1 MSSARPSFVGARQ
14 GLVALLVMLA
24 VAAVAPAQ
32 STWNNGNGDRQWGTA
47 GNWSAGVPNSTTAIA
62 QFAGQGTGAVTVGAN
77 FTVNTLNFSAGDYTL
92 GGTGTLTVPN
102 LVQSAGNNT
111 IANRLSAVDLSSTI
125 SGGTLSLT
133 NINGGGANS
142 FTGNSAF
149 IVLTGG
155 TLSATVANGDP
166 FNGGNTASALGDA
179 RVVLNGGT
187 LTIQGNLVS
196 GGLTG
201 QVFPMT
207 GAAPTVP
214 NFNNFNPEF
223 GPQTNANGFA
233 MQRTRLVMNT
243 LPPPETLQPSGATA
257 ALTQVTFPT
266 VPFSSIGS
274 ASTTQFYSRWSGAVQ
289 INTGGTYTFG
299 TRSDDGS
306 LLYVDGVRVVDNNSF
321 QGLTLRSGTISLN
334 PGLHTIE
341 LYHYQGG
348 GGGGME
354 LAYTGPDQPG
364 TLANSDAS
372 MTQFA
377 IPTSRL
383 FARQATVNMP
393 TTNID
398 VSGTSALNL
407 RDASVINMNALTLA
421 PSSQLNVGGT
431 SAYGRF
437 ATTTLN
443 GTGTRTFTINTP
455 ASATANSTPGSDLGL
470 GVLSG
475 VNGATIIKQG
485 DGNLM
490 MDIFNQAAT
499 QPGLTYEIQGG
510 RLVASATYQGL
521 NNPTNPIG
529 DQATVRLN
537 GPGATLHLRSY
548 GTSIQDF
555 QYDNALQVNASGA
568 VEVSAGNASFDALYI
583 LGSAGRGIT
592 LSNNATLTVNVI
604 ASNGNGGTN
613 RFVEFQN
620 GGPITGTGN
629 IIKSGGGEFNV
640 TTTNSFTGTTT
651 VQTGGDVVAS
661 ATNALGTA
669 AGNTI
674 TVNSGGTLG
683 IRGTV
688 SLANPLTINGGGATF
703 RSGALE
709 ASRNFTAAS
718 TDPVFNGPI
727 TLSGAATI
735 GTNVNSLINSF
746 TLGGN
751 INVGGNALTVNAQGG
766 ATPDVGQMNFNG
778 VISGTGSVNKT
789 GPFPMLL
796 AGNNTY
802 SGGTTITQGTVEARG
817 NGASAVGTG
826 PVTVTS
832 STLNVTG
839 ANALGNAN
847 ASLNAFA
854 TMNINLP
861 SGGTVAAGGTSFSV
875 NEGSAINVRAGSNL
889 SLNNAVVN
897 FASQGFVPGLREGF
911 IRASN
916 DFTTANPGNGP
927 NNPSLTVRMGQISTV
942 TQNPLTGWSDN
953 TTWVYT
959 GQIRA
964 NGNFLTFAEQV
975 DDSTWVRFNG
985 NVEVNNTSWF
995 TPSVSRAIP
1004 VTPGQWYDVEI
1015 RVANGT
1021 GGAGPPGS
1029 NVNGGWGVGWSNGA
1043 NNATNPGTLAYGVG
1057 IRDGQV
1063 GDGLASAA
1071 ANAADSTTNIKYDGK
1086 QYFKPGDTTDTTTGY
1101 AGLNG
1106 TRVDPITLDAQGFG
1120 RFRVLTSAGTVNL
1133 EAGTSASFKQTTG
1146 GAQINMAA
1154 GSAVTY
1160 NNSGSPVASTA
1171 DIFTLTGNANL
1182 TVGTNHTLS
1191 LSGGVAI
1198 PSGSTLTKDGAGR
1211 LNVNGSTGTGTGT
1224 LNFIAGT
1231 LGGNGSIA
1239 GPVTMAA
1246 ATTLAPGTSVGK
1258 LTTGPLTLSGGT
1270 YQFEYQS
1277 TDQTAI
1283 SNPSNYGITHD
1294 VVTGTGALTL
1304 SGTITI
1310 NIVPLVFPSPQ
1321 PGATTYTIAAF
1332 TSISGTPT
1340 FAFTGAWAAG
1350 TSPTAQIAGGN
1361 LNLTF
1366 TPVPEPVQLLT
1377 LCAAVGGLAGW
1388 LRRRRSA

>member
-1 MSSARPSFVGARQ
+1 MSSVRPRPVAVR
-14 GLVALLVMLA
+14 VYAAALL
-24 VAAVAPAQ
+24 AALVIVFTAPAQ
-32 STWNNGNGDRQWGTA
+32 STWNNGAGDRQWGTA
-47 GNWSAGVPNSTTAIA
+47 GNWSAGVPNSPTATA
-62 QFAGQGTGAVTVGAN
+62 QFAGQGTGAVTVGGN
-77 FTVNTLNFSAGDYTL
+77 FTLGTLNFSAGDYAL
-92 GGTGTLTVPN
+92 SGTGTLTLSN
-102 LVQSAGNNT
+102 LLQSAGNNS
-111 IANRLSAVDLSSTI
+111 IANRLSATDLSATI
-125 SGGTLSLT
+125 SGGTLTLT
-133 NINGGGANS
+133 NISGANPNS
-142 FTGNSAF
+142 FAGNSAF
-149 IVLTGG
+149 IVSTGG
-155 TLSATVANGDP
+155 TLAATVSSTDP
-166 FNGGNTASALGDA
+166 FNGANTSSALGDA
-179 RVVLNGGT
+179 RVVLSGGT
-187 LTIQGNLVS
+187 LTLQGNLVS

-201 QVFPMT
+201 QVFPIT
-207 GAAPTVP
+207 GAAPLVP

-233 MQRTRLVMNT
+233 MPRTRLVMNT
-243 LPPPETLQPSGATA
+243 LPPAEVLSSGATA
-257 ALTQVTFPT
+257 AQTQVIFPT
-266 VPFSSIGS
+266 VPFSGIGS
-274 ASTTQFYSRWSGAVQ
+274 QSTTNFYSRWSGAFQ

-299 TRSDDGS
+299 TRSDDGA

-321 QGLTLRSGTISLN
+321 QGLTLRTGTISLN

-354 LAYTGPDQPG
+354 LAYSGADNGSP
-364 TLANSDAS
+364 TLANNDAS
-372 MTQFA
+372 MTANA

-383 FARQATVNMP
+383 FSRPSTVNMP

-398 VSGTSALNL
+398 VSGNSSLNL
-407 RDASVINMNALTLA
+407 RDANVINMNALTMA

-455 ASATANSTPGSDLGL
+455 ASATANSAPGSDLGL

-490 MDIFNQAAT
+490 MDITNQAAT
-499 QPGLTYEIQGG
+499 LPGLTYEIQGG
-510 RLVASATYQGL
+510 RLVASATYSGL

-555 QYDNALQVNASGA
+555 AFDNALQVNASGT
-568 VEVSAGNASFDALYI
+568 VEVAAGNASFDALYI
-583 LGSAGRGIT
+583 LGSTARGIT
-592 LSNNATLTVNVI
+592 LANNANLTVNVI
-604 ASNGNGGTN
+604 AHNGNGGTN

-629 IIKSGGGEFNV
+629 LIKSGGGEFNV
-640 TTTNSFTGTTT
+640 TTSNTFTGTTT

-688 SLANPLTINGGGATF
+688 SLSNPLTINGGGATF

-718 TDPVFNGPI
+718 TDPAFNGSI

-751 INVGGNALTVNAQGG
+751 VNLGSNALTINAQGG
-766 ATPDVGQMNFNG
+766 ANSDVGLISFNG

-802 SGGTTITQGTVEARG
+802 SGGTVITQGVVEARG

-832 STLNVTG
+832 TTLNVTG

-847 ASLNAFA
+847 VALNAFG
-854 TMNINLP
+854 TMNVNVTG
-861 SGGTVAAGGTSFSV
+861 GGTVAAGGTSFSV

-889 SLNNAVVN
+889 TLNNAVVN

-911 IRASN
+911 IRANN
-916 DFTTANPGNGP
+916 DTTTANPGNGP
-927 NNPSLTVRMGQISTV
+927 FNPSLTVRMGQFSTV

-964 NGNFLTFAEQV
+964 NGPFLTFAEQV
-975 DDSTWVRFNG
+975 DDNTWVRFNG

-1015 RVANGT
+1015 RVSNGN

-1029 NVNGGWGVGWSNGA
+1029 NVNGGWGVGW
-1043 NNATNPGTLAYGVG
+1043 ATNYGVG
-1057 IRDGQV
+1057 IRDAQV

-1071 ANAADSTTNIKYDGK
+1071 ANAADSTSNVKYDGR

-1106 TRVDPITLDAQGFG
+1106 TRVDPITPDALGFG
-1120 RFRVLTSAGTVNL
+1120 RFRVLTSPGAMNL
-1133 EAGTSASFKQTTG
+1133 EAGTSATFKQVTG
-1146 GAQINMAA
+1146 GAQFSMAA
-1154 GSAVTY
+1154 GSALTF
-1160 NNSGSPVASTA
+1160 NTAGSPVASVA
-1171 DIFTLTGNANL
+1171 DTITLTGNANV

-1191 LSGGVAI
+1191 LNGLVI
-1198 PSGSTLTKDGAGR
+1198 PTGTTLTKDGAGR
-1211 LNVNGSTGTGTGT
+1211 MNINGTSGSGTGTF
-1224 LNFIAGT
+1224 NFIAGT
-1231 LGGNGSIA
+1231 LGGNGAIA

-1246 ATTLAPGTSVGK
+1246 ATTLSPGTSVGK
-1258 LTTGPLTLSGGT
+1258 LGTGSLSWAGGT
-1270 YQFEYQS
+1270 YQFEYAS

-1283 SNPSNYGITHD
+1283 SNPANYGVTHD

-1304 SGTITI
+1304 SGTYTI
-1310 NIVPLVFPSPQ
+1310 NVVPLVFPATQ
-1321 PGATTYTIAAF
+1321 PGPTTYTIASFA
-1332 TSISGTPT
+1332 SISGFNAANFSFTGTFGPGATPT
-1340 FAFTGAWAAG
+1340 VAVV
-1350 TSPTAQIAGGN
+1350 GGN

-1366 TPVPEPVQLLT
+1366 VPAPEPVQLLA
-1377 LCAAVGGLAGW
+1377 LCGAAAGLVGW
-1388 LRRRRSA
+1388 VRRRRAAR